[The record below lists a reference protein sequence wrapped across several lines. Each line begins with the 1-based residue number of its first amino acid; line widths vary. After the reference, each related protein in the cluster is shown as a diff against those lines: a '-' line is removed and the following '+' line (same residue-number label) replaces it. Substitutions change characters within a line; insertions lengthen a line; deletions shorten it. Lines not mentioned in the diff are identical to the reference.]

1 MGIFGVSGQCLTCYQ
16 CMSAKSWGHCGS
28 EAKKQT
34 CSLGWSACAK
44 YQHKLTLWGGTLY
57 AKGCIETEQWCK
69 DSVVRMKCGDAS
81 QNLCSFHCCRGDHC
95 NRGTLPTAS
104 TITFLACAFVAFIS
118 SFSSLIKELLF

>member
-1 MGIFGVSGQCLTCYQ
+1 
-16 CMSAKSWGHCGS
+16 MSAKSWGHCGS

-44 YQHKLTLWGGTLY
+44 YQHKLNLWGGTLY

-69 DSVVRMKCGDAS
+69 DAVDLMKCGDSS
-81 QNLCSFHCCRGDHC
+81 QNLCSVHCCRGDHC